1 MGEMMTTA
9 PIVDG
14 PAPEQLIARD
24 IVKRAAMVGPVLI
37 LVSGLVWGLHG
48 ALSTAYGLAIVVAN
62 FLLAAAM
69 LAWAARISTGF
80 VMATALFGYLIRL
93 TLIFLAIFLVRKAAW
108 VELVPLGVTIV
119 VTHLGLLFWE
129 MKHVSL
135 SLAFPALKPD
145 AAAPQHTA
153 ASDPPQADSPQAD
166 SPQADS
172 PQPDSKESTSK

>member
-1 MGEMMTTA
+1 MGEMMTSA
-9 PIVDG
+9 PFVEG

-24 IVKRAAMVGPVLI
+24 IVKRAAIVGPILI
-37 LVSGLVWGLHG
+37 VVSGLVWGLHG

-93 TLIFLAIFLVRKAAW
+93 TLIFLAIFLVRKASW

-135 SLAFPALKPD
+135 SLAFPALKPE
-145 AAAPQHTA
+145 APSQHA
-153 ASDPPQADSPQAD
+153 ASAANGSHSDSPQID
-166 SPQADS
+166 SPQI
-172 PQPDSKESTSK
+172 DSKESTSK